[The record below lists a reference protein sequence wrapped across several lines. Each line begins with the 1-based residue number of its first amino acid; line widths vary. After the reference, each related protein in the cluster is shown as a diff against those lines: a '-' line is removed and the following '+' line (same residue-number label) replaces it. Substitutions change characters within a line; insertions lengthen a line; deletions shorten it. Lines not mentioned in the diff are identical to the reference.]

1 MNFTP
6 NDLSNIVFRKSVMG
20 GLNEDQVYDVIQ
32 KIIEDY
38 SDYIREM
45 MKAKDQIMELKDRL
59 SHYEKMEETLK
70 NSLVLAQQSS
80 SDIIANAEKKA
91 ENIINEA
98 QAKCRSIIEEGN
110 REVIK
115 IQFEFE
121 RLKKDLSVYRGK
133 VAAILKAQMKLLEEF
148 DNIEKQ
154 KIPVD

>member
-38 SDYIREM
+38 SIIFEM
-45 MKAKDQIMELKDRL
+45 MKARDQIMELKDRL
-59 SHYEKMEETLK
+59 SHYEKIEETLK

-80 SDIIANAEKKA
+80 SEIVANAEKA

-98 QAKCRSIIEEGN
+98 QAKARAL
-110 REVIK
+110 
-115 IQFEFE
+115 
-121 RLKKDLSVYRGK
+121 LKKETEGSYKNSV
-133 VAAILKAQMKLLEEF
+133 
-148 DNIEKQ
+148 
-154 KIPVD
+154 

>member
-45 MKAKDQIMELKDRL
+45 MKARDQIMELKDRL
-59 SHYEKMEETLK
+59 SHYEKIEETLK

-80 SDIIANAEKKA
+80 SEIVANAEKKA

-98 QAKCRSIIEEGN
+98 QAKSQSIIEEGN

-121 RLKKDLSVYRGK
+121 RLKKDMSVYTGK
-133 VAAILKAQMKLLEEF
+133 VSAILQAQMKLLNEI
-148 DNIEKQ
+148 DNT
-154 KIPVD
+154 

>member
-45 MKAKDQIMELKDRL
+45 MKARDQIMELKDRL
-59 SHYEKMEETLK
+59 SHYEKIEETLK

-80 SDIIANAEKKA
+80 SEIIANAEKKA

-98 QAKCRSIIEEGN
+98 QTKSRSIIEEGN
-110 REVIK
+110 REVVK

-121 RLKKDLSVYRGK
+121 RLKKDMSVYTGK
-133 VAAILKAQMKLLEEF
+133 VSAILQAQMKLLDEI
-148 DNIEKQ
+148 DNIAKTVG
-154 KIPVD
+154 PG

>member
-45 MKAKDQIMELKDRL
+45 MKAKDHIMELKDRL
-59 SHYEKMEETLK
+59 SHYEKIEETLK

-80 SDIIANAEKKA
+80 SEIIANAEKKA

-98 QAKCRSIIEEGN
+98 QAKSRSIIEEGN

-121 RLKKDLSVYRGK
+121 RLKKDMSVYTGK
-133 VAAILKAQMKLLEEF
+133 AAAILQAQMKLLEEIE
-148 DNIEKQ
+148 NISKTVN
-154 KIPVD
+154 PG

>member
-45 MKAKDQIMELKDRL
+45 MKARDQIMELKDRL
-59 SHYEKMEETLK
+59 SHYEKIEETLK

-80 SDIIANAEKKA
+80 SEIVANAEKKA

-98 QAKCRSIIEEGN
+98 QAKARAL
-110 REVIK
+110 
-115 IQFEFE
+115 
-121 RLKKDLSVYRGK
+121 LKKETGK
-133 VAAILKAQMKLLEEF
+133 L
-148 DNIEKQ
+148 
-154 KIPVD
+154 

>member
-6 NDLSNIVFRKSVMG
+6 NDLSNIVFRKSVVG

-59 SHYEKMEETLK
+59 SHYEKIEETLK

-80 SDIIANAEKKA
+80 SEIISNAEKKA
-91 ENIINEA
+91 ENIVNEA
-98 QAKCRSIIEEGN
+98 QAKSRSIIEEGN

-121 RLKKDLSVYRGK
+121 RLKKDLSVFRGK
-133 VAAILKAQMKLLEEF
+133 VSAILQAQMKLLDEV
-148 DNIEKQ
+148 DNIDKQ
-154 KIPVD
+154 KIPVE